1 MFSCRV
7 EDVYFPPSRQ
17 NECCVIRSDLSI
29 RFHVV
34 SSGTRFGFDEDAV
47 LLLLTGQ
54 SAQSHLLQVV
64 RVRDNLELSEV

>member
-7 EDVYFPPSRQ
+7 GDVYFPPSRQ

-54 SAQSHLLQVV
+54 SAHLLQVV